1 MVLGVDSWDKQEHNK
16 DMDKLD
22 LTVILSTM
30 ITATA
35 SIVGAYFAVKK
46 SNHEKEVQDARREE
60 RYNARI
66 DNVEKTVNRLE
77 EKVDEHNGYAE
88 KFAKNSE
95 SLAVLA
101 TKIEHIEKKV
111 G

>member
-1 MVLGVDSWDKQEHNK
+1 
-16 DMDKLD
+16 MDKLD
-22 LTVILSTM
+22 LTVILSTL

-35 SIVGAYFAVKK
+35 SVVGVYFAVKK

-66 DNVEKTVNRLE
+66 DGVEKSVVRLE
-77 EKVDEHNGYAE
+77 KKVDEHNGYAE
-88 KFAKNSE
+88 KFAQNSE

-101 TKIEHIEKKV
+101 TKIENIESRM
-111 G
+111 

>member
-1 MVLGVDSWDKQEHNK
+1 
-16 DMDKLD
+16 MDKLD
-22 LTVILSTM
+22 LTVILSTL

-66 DNVEKTVNRLE
+66 DGVEKSVIRLE
-77 EKVDEHNGYAE
+77 KKVDEHNGYAE
-88 KFAKNSE
+88 KFAQNSE

-101 TKIEHIEKKV
+101 TKIENIESRM
-111 G
+111 

>member
-1 MVLGVDSWDKQEHNK
+1 
-16 DMDKLD
+16 MDKLD
-22 LTVILSTM
+22 LTVILSTL
-30 ITATA
+30 ITAMA

-66 DNVEKTVNRLE
+66 DGVEKSVNRLE
-77 EKVDEHNGYAE
+77 KKVDEHNGYAE
-88 KFAKNSE
+88 KFAQNSE

-101 TKIEHIEKKV
+101 TKIENIESRM
-111 G
+111 